1 MAITKPQPTEYYMH
15 FETYISKV
23 SHNNLPE
30 ALKHSGQEVLTFLK
44 SLPEEKHNY
53 RYAEGKWTIKE
64 VVAHLIDCERIFVYR
79 ALTIARK
86 DKNALPGFDEKEYAP
101 ESNAVNRSMELLVEE
116 YQYLHKSTILFFEGI
131 TEEMSLRMG
140 IANGKEISVR
150 ALGFAISGHEL
161 HHLQVLKERY
171 L

>member
-1 MAITKPQPTEYYMH
+1 
-15 FETYISKV
+15 
-23 SHNNLPE
+23 
-30 ALKHSGQEVLTFLK
+30 
-44 SLPEEKHNY
+44 
-53 RYAEGKWTIKE
+53 
-64 VVAHLIDCERIFVYR
+64 
-79 ALTIARK
+79 
-86 DKNALPGFDEKEYAP
+86 
-101 ESNAVNRSMELLVEE
+101 MELLVEE

-131 TEEMSLRMG
+131 TDEMSLRMG